1 MLVPPLL
8 SGFEAAAYMLLAV
21 FQPCDVGL
29 QRIFKHVIR
38 QEASAFFVKEVQNQL
53 AVGVPP
59 EKLELST
66 SLPVLRNETP
76 GWVAKAVDHLNAHPE
91 LVKKAWSNCR
101 VGQFNLSWESLTS
114 PAAFFAFSERSR
126 AFQQEIKGE
135 PICDDVL
142 DPRLQ
147 EQQAEDAHDEAH
159 EIEDEEDVP
168 LEVLATAAL
177 AAPQPPK
184 MGLPANPFV
193 AAQLAATRRAQPQL
207 APAEPEK
214 ELDLPPGFNRSTR
227 FGGQGA
233 VRYRE
238 PIEDEDIFVED
249 DGAPVAESMDKFQEQ
264 RYFAGLGI
272 SI

>member
-1 MLVPPLL
+1 M
-8 SGFEAAAYMLLAV
+8 FLAV

-53 AVGVPP
+53 AAGVPP
-59 EKLELST
+59 EKLELSS
-66 SLPVLRNETP
+66 SLPVLRDETP
-76 GWVAKAVDHLNAHPE
+76 GWVMKAVDYLNEHPE
-91 LVKKAWSNCR
+91 LVKKAWRNCR
-101 VGQFNLSWESLTS
+101 VGQFNLSWECLTS
-114 PAAFFAFSERSR
+114 PASLFAFSERSP

-135 PICDDVL
+135 PTL
-142 DPRLQ
+142 DPRQL
-147 EQQAEDAHDEAH
+147 EEQAEDAHDEGH

-184 MGLPANPFV
+184 MDLPANPFV
-193 AAQLAATRRAQPQL
+193 AAQLAATRRPQPQL
-207 APAEPEK
+207 APAEPEQ
-214 ELDLPPGFNRSTR
+214 EPELPPGYSRSTK

-249 DGAPVAESMDKFQEQ
+249 APVAESMDIFQEQ
-264 RYFAGLGI
+264 RYFAALGI